1 MRKTFRKAI
10 VALCMM
16 AAPMAASAQS
26 LVFHLAGGE
35 KTTVQLPA
43 TFTVTP
49 DGDKLVV
56 DAGSG
61 NVVELAKD
69 EVMCVTYRDAK
80 GDVNGDQRVDVA
92 DVSTVVGLI
101 IGAGGGSSLIHAPK
115 DAVAVDLGLPSGTKW
130 ANMNVGAEKP
140 EDYGLYFAWGETTGY
155 TSDTSDG
162 RSFDWANYK
171 WMNEGQSFWKQVNK
185 YQVNDGQTD
194 CCWYDGS
201 TFIGDGESTLLPAD
215 DAARANWGGEWS
227 MPTYDDMVE
236 LLDNTTNEWVTV
248 NGVIGCRFTSTKNGN
263 SIFLPAAGVRLC
275 ASLYF
280 RSETGFYWSASVY
293 PSYSYSARFLYFI
306 SGSAD
311 AYDYNRFH
319 GFSVRPVLRK

>member
-10 VALCMM
+10 VALCLM

-35 KTTVQLPA
+35 KTTIQLPA

-92 DVSTVVGLI
+92 DVSTVVSLI
-101 IGAGGGSSLIHAPK
+101 IGAGGSSPYGNAPK
-115 DAVAVDLGLPSGTKW
+115 NAEAVDLGLPSGTKW
-130 ANMNVGAEKP
+130 ANMNVGAERP
-140 EDYGLYFAWGETTGY
+140 EDYGLFFAWGETVGY
-155 TSDTSDG
+155 TSIAEGSQNSSSAYTMADH
-162 RSFDWANYK
+162 SFDWENYK
-171 WMNEGQSFWKQVNK
+171 WCNGSYTTMTK
-185 YQVNDGQTD
+185 YCVDASYGTVD
-194 CCWYDGS
+194 YL
-201 TFIGDGESTLLPAD
+201 STLLPAD

-236 LLDNTTNEWVTV
+236 LINNTTSVWTKENGV
-248 NGVIGCRFTSTKNGN
+248 NGRRFTAGNGN
-263 SIFLPAAGVRLC
+263 SIFLPAAGYRNE
-275 ASLYF
+275 ASL
-280 RSETGFYWSASVY
+280 SNQSTTGYYWSASVL
-293 PSYSYSARFLYFI
+293 PSI
-306 SGSAD
+306 SDFAQHLVFGGGSAV
-311 AYDYNRFH
+311 ASKYYRYY
-319 GFSVRPVLRK
+319 GYSVRPVLRK

>member
-10 VALCMM
+10 VALCLM

-92 DVSTVVGLI
+92 DVSTVVSLI

-115 DAVAVDLGLPSGTKW
+115 DAEAVDLGLPSGTKW

-140 EDYGLYFAWGETTGY
+140 EDYGLFFAWGETTGY

-162 RSFDWANYK
+162 RSFDWTNYK
-171 WMNEGQSFWKQVNK
+171 WCNGSKNSLTK
-185 YQVNDGQTD
+185 YCNDASYGTVDNQL
-194 CCWYDGS
+194 
-201 TFIGDGESTLLPAD
+201 TLLPED

-227 MPTYDDMVE
+227 MPTYDDMRE
-236 LLDNTTNEWVTV
+236 LLDNTTSEWTTQ
-248 NGVIGCRFTSTKNGN
+248 NGVNGCRFTAANGN
-263 SIFLPAAGVRLC
+263 SIFLPAAGFRSD
-275 ASLYF
+275 ASLGSQSMYG
-280 RSETGFYWSASVY
+280 SYLSASVG
-293 PSYSYSARFLYFI
+293 PSNSGNARYLYFG
-306 SGSAD
+306 SGSTD
-311 AYDYNRFH
+311 TGNYGSRDY

>member
-1 MRKTFRKAI
+1 MRKTFRQAI
-10 VALCMM
+10 VALCLM

-43 TFTVTP
+43 TFSVTP

-155 TSDTSDG
+155 TSVGEGEPQDG
-162 RSFDWANYK
+162 IYTMTDHLFVWENYK
-171 WMNEGQSFWKQVNK
+171 WCNGSQTTMTK
-185 YQVNDGQTD
+185 YCANASYGTVDNQL
-194 CCWYDGS
+194 
-201 TFIGDGESTLLPAD
+201 TLLPED

-227 MPTYDDMVE
+227 MPTIADIEE
-236 LLDNTTNEWVTV
+236 LLDNTTSEWTTQNGV
-248 NGVIGCRFTSTKNGN
+248 NGRRFTAANGN
-263 SIFLPAAGVRLC
+263 SIFLPAAGWRGGP
-275 ASLYF
+275 SLVYQ
-280 RSETGFYWSASVY
+280 SMHGYYWSASVN
-293 PSYSYSARFLYFI
+293 PSSSGIARRLDFV
-306 SGSAD
+306 SGGTD
-311 AYDYNRFH
+311 AYDGSRHFGH
-319 GFSVRPVLRK
+319 SVRPVLRK

>member
-1 MRKTFRKAI
+1 MRKTFRQAI
-10 VALCMM
+10 VALCLM

-80 GDVNGDQRVDVA
+80 GDVNGDLRVDVA
-92 DVSTVVGLI
+92 DVSTVVSLI
-101 IGAGGGSSLIHAPK
+101 IGAGGSSPYGNAPK
-115 DAVAVDLGLPSGTKW
+115 NAEAVDLGLPSGTKW

-140 EDYGLYFAWGETTGY
+140 EDYGLFFAWGETTGY
-155 TSDTSDG
+155 SSSGTSDD

-171 WMNEGQSFWKQVNK
+171 WCNGSQTTITK
-185 YQVNDGQTD
+185 YCNDASYGTVDNQL
-194 CCWYDGS
+194 
-201 TFIGDGESTLLPAD
+201 TLLPED

-227 MPTYDDMVE
+227 MPTYDDMRE
-236 LLDNTTNEWVTV
+236 LLDNTTSEWTTQNGV
-248 NGVIGCRFTSTKNGN
+248 NGRRFTAANGN
-263 SIFLPAAGVRLC
+263 SIFLPAAGFRVG
-275 ASLYF
+275 ASLGNQAMF
-280 RSETGFYWSASVY
+280 GDYWLASVD
-293 PSYSYSARFLYFI
+293 PSNSYYARCLGFV
-306 SGSAD
+306 SG
-311 AYDYNRFH
+311 YTNTNFNGRYY

>member
-1 MRKTFRKAI
+1 MRKTFRQAI
-10 VALCMM
+10 VALCLM

-92 DVSTVVGLI
+92 DVSTVVSLI
-101 IGAGGGSSLIHAPK
+101 LGAGGSSPYGNAPK
-115 DAVAVDLGLPSGTKW
+115 NAEAVDLGLPSGTKW

-140 EDYGLYFAWGETTGY
+140 EDYGLFFAWGETTGY

-162 RSFDWANYK
+162 RSFDWVNYK
-171 WMNEGQSFWKQVNK
+171 WCNGSQTTMTK
-185 YQVNDGQTD
+185 YCANASYGTVDNQL
-194 CCWYDGS
+194 
-201 TFIGDGESTLLPAD
+201 TLLPAD

-227 MPTYDDMVE
+227 MPTIADIEE
-236 LLDNTTNEWVTV
+236 LIDNTTSEWTTENSV
-248 NGVIGCRFTSTKNGN
+248 NGRKFTAANGN
-263 SIFLPAAGVRLC
+263 SIFLPAAGCRAN
-275 ASLYF
+275 ASLDDQSTCG
-280 RSETGFYWSASVY
+280 RYWSALVAQLNSN
-293 PSYSYSARFLYFI
+293 SAWYLGFDSRGTDTNYLKGRLY
-306 SGSAD
+306 
-311 AYDYNRFH
+311 